1 MILVYNKTITACS
14 NYQLGSR
21 RSERIGPSS
30 QSPVAGGVKF
40 CGVCGSPMPTSQ
52 TPPPPQQ
59 SQNPYGPPPQNP
71 YGAPPPQIQYRGQQQ
86 PDGSYVPPNQYEEYT
101 NSPFGSA
108 VPRAELHNPKGDL
121 RIGDMTIPIDG
132 ELVPVL
138 DIMLG
143 NQLPIYFEHHILLW
157 KHPGV
162 QIGFKSIKGAAK
174 RFFAGLQ
181 IFISEAQGP
190 GNIAF
195 SRDSVG
201 QIVALRLQPG
211 QMVEVREHQFL
222 VATSNIDYGFTFMQS
237 ASNILFSRTGL
248 FIDQFTARSGEGM
261 VLLHGYGNV
270 FEKILAPGE
279 PLDVEPGAWLWKDP
293 SVQMT
298 ETSDAGA
305 QRGGSI
311 FGAIGGLMAGASI
324 ILNRFTGPGRLGIQ
338 SMTYH
343 PPQPERAQQA
353 GGQQNLDLGQLFN
366 S

>member
-1 MILVYNKTITACS
+1 MICPRC
-14 NYQLGSR
+14 Q
-21 RSERIGPSS
+21 S
-30 QSPVAGGVKF
+30 QVADGIKF
-40 CGVCGSPMPTSQ
+40 CGVCGNPMPTGQ
-52 TPPPPQQ
+52 TPPPQP
-59 SQNPYGPPPQNP
+59 QNPYGPPPQP
-71 YGAPPPQIQYRGQQQ
+71 GQYGPPPQAQAQQAQYRGGQ
-86 PDGSYVPPNQYEEYT
+86 PPEGYYVPPNQYEEYGS
-101 NSPFGSA
+101 SPFGNA
-108 VPRAELHNPKGDL
+108 VPRAELHNPKGPL
-121 RIGDMTIPIDG
+121 KVGDMTISIDG
-132 ELVPVL
+132 ELVPVV

-190 GNIAF
+190 GNISF

-222 VATSNIDYGFTFMQS
+222 VATGNVDYGFTFMQG
-237 ASNILFSRTGL
+237 AANILFSRTGL
-248 FIDQFTARSGEGM
+248 FIDQFTARGGEGM

-270 FEKILAPGE
+270 FEKMLAPGE
-279 PLDVEPGAWLWKDP
+279 TLDVEPGAWLWKDP
-293 SVQMT
+293 SVQMSVT
-298 ETSDAGA
+298 TVAGS
-305 QRGGSI
+305 QRGGGI
-311 FGAIGGLMAGASI
+311 FGAIGGMMAGASI

-343 PPQPERAQQA
+343 PPTPEGAQQA
-353 GGQQNLDLGQLFN
+353 GGQSNINLGQLFN